1 MLKFIQD
8 SKTFNFIPRFN
19 IVLFQIKVSK
29 MLKVIFIDLVLC
41 TYLAAIVSDQEKFLN
56 IDQSRRK
63 DINLAPVKWHVN
75 KHKFTQML
83 VHERIDILA
92 VKICFIYPLKLVS
105 SESQNSKVSKL
116 TRNLIKLVPA
126 VQEVLVQM

>member
-1 MLKFIQD
+1 
-8 SKTFNFIPRFN
+8 
-19 IVLFQIKVSK
+19 
-29 MLKVIFIDLVLC
+29 MLKVIFVDLELGANP
-41 TYLAAIVSDQEKFLN
+41 AAIIPHQEKFLN

-92 VKICFIYPLKLVS
+92 LKICCIYPLKLVS

-116 TRNLIKLVPA
+116 TRDLIKLVPA
-126 VQEVLVQM
+126 V

>member
-92 VKICFIYPLKLVS
+92 VKICCIYPLKLVS
-105 SESQNSKVSKL
+105 SES
-116 TRNLIKLVPA
+116 
-126 VQEVLVQM
+126 

>member
-1 MLKFIQD
+1 MEKSTFLNYGGNFIFVDDQMLKFIQD

-29 MLKVIFIDLVLC
+29 MLKVIFIDLVLR

-63 DINLAPVKWHVN
+63 DINLAPVK
-75 KHKFTQML
+75 
-83 VHERIDILA
+83 
-92 VKICFIYPLKLVS
+92 
-105 SESQNSKVSKL
+105 
-116 TRNLIKLVPA
+116 
-126 VQEVLVQM
+126 